1 MKAKSY
7 FLLILSLFTLLLLI
21 GCTAKQTPPP
31 TYNREFVASEVEAA
45 AKTLIERS
53 LDFNEILYGKGIEYE
68 ADHSNSIYKPASDAS
83 LEKYSISTVE
93 DLKSKLS
100 EVFSS
105 GYIDQVNKSD
115 IFNPVVDDGGVRRYT
130 RYFDKTQEGGETKL
144 FVNAV
149 YDYVLKNTYEYIT
162 EPKALRSSGDVVIVV
177 ATVRATIKD
186 EEGKVKK
193 TRDFDHEIKLVE
205 EASGW
210 RIHSSTYIVYNEYT
224 DIYEEMTK

>member
-1 MKAKSY
+1 MKVKSY
-7 FLLILSLFTLLLLI
+7 FLLVLSLFTLFSLF
-21 GCTAKQTPPP
+21 GCTDESTPP

-45 AKTLIERS
+45 AKILIERS
-53 LDFNEILYGKGIEYE
+53 IDFNEILYGKGIEYE
-68 ADHSNSIYKPASDAS
+68 DDHSNSIYKPAADAA
-83 LEKYSISTVE
+83 LQKYGIRSVE
-93 DLKSKLS
+93 DLKFKLS

-105 GYIDQVNKSD
+105 GYIDQINKSD

-130 RYFDKTQEGGETKL
+130 RYFDKTDEDGNTKL

-162 EPKALRSSGDVVIVV
+162 DPKAVRSSGDVVIVK

-186 EEGKVKK
+186 EEGNVKK
-193 TRDFDHEIKLVE
+193 ARDFDHEIKLVE
-205 EASGW
+205 ESSGW